1 MNLTATVT
9 FDPGQSTSKIIH
21 IPIDRDQNDRAIC
34 SITFNHPARRA
45 LRGGHA
51 EQCHGGGDRPG
62 VRAGAVA
69 GGRAGDGGHRP
80 CAAVPGDAVPGGV
93 RDGDGGLRRHRGRH
107 GDRYTA
113 TSGLRGARHAA
124 AGGRHRRLRADRRR
138 RRPAATHALGGGRRP
153 AAGHRGRRDPLA
165 AAGIDPGFT
174 LALEGTRSETGVTA
188 SADHSLTLRASLGWQ
203 VSLQRSNRNIQGN
216 DSAAPARRA
225 AEERVVAR
233 AAAQYVVARSARCG
247 MVRRHRAATRGCRGR
262 RSAPRRPP
270 SCAGRTWPRT
280 WTSRIWMPRI
290 SYSTICRSTTGATVC
305 EARGA
310 SSPWPSESC
319 CCRRQPPKC
328 LKIRHLC
335 RRTMQLLEAL
345 HLHAASE
352 QRFRRGD
359 CRPARSATATPI
371 RQSPGA
377 GGQEFSWRANSSSMI
392 AARLSNGT
400 APDRKRPFTN
410 SAGVPDTPTAV
421 PARRSLR
428 TVS

>member
-93 RDGDGGLRRHRGRH
+93 RDGDGDGDGDGGLRHRGRH

-188 SADHSLTLRASLGWQ
+188 SAGHSLTLRASLGWQ

-225 AEERVVAR
+225 AEERVVTR

-247 MVRRHRAATRGCRGR
+247 MVRRHWAATRGCRGR

-280 WTSRIWMPRI
+280 WTSRIWMRGFRI
-290 SYSTICRSTTGATVC
+290 
-305 EARGA
+305 
-310 SSPWPSESC
+310 
-319 CCRRQPPKC
+319 
-328 LKIRHLC
+328 L
-335 RRTMQLLEAL
+335 
-345 HLHAASE
+345 
-352 QRFRRGD
+352 RFVDRRRG
-359 CRPARSATATPI
+359 RRYVRRAVLHHRGRAR
-371 RQSPGA
+371 
-377 GGQEFSWRANSSSMI
+377 
-392 AARLSNGT
+392 AAAAADSRRNASRSGTCVAARCNCLRRCTFTLRLSNASGAVIADRRDLQQRPRSDSPRGPAVRSFPG
-400 APDRKRPFTN
+400 APT
-410 SAGVPDTPTAV
+410 
-421 PARRSLR
+421 RRR
-428 TVS
+428 